1 MSENIL
7 VLNTVDT
14 IAAAQKIARYLV
26 EQKLAACVNII
37 NNVTSVYSWEN
48 NIVED
53 AEIILVIKTKKVLYE
68 KLENAIKNIHPY
80 DVPEIISIEI
90 DNGSYA
96 YLDWLNS
103 NTL

>member
-1 MSENIL
+1 MSDSIL

-14 IAAAQKIARYLV
+14 LLSAQRIARCLV
-26 EQKLAACVNII
+26 EQKLAACVNIV

-53 AEIILVIKTKKVLYE
+53 SEILLVIKTKEILYE
-68 KLENAIKNIHPY
+68 KLENVIKEIHPY
-80 DVPEIISIEI
+80 DVPEIISIKI

-96 YLDWLNS
+96 YLDWLNR